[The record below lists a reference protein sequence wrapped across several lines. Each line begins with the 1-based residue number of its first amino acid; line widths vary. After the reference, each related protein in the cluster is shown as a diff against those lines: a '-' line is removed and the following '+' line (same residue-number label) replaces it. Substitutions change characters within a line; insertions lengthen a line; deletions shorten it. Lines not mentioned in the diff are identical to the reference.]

1 MCRRQLHW
9 SRFSPFVIAGALFT
23 SVLSAQFGTENV
35 ADEDI
40 GRPRQA
46 PFITFLGIV
55 TPGKMATDPSL
66 PLSGPVAEVLYEELR
81 AHKTPAGPAGE
92 VVASIRTKYDEA
104 GRPIEEIRQQGG
116 TETITINR
124 YEGTQLVS
132 QETTFPNSKKPRQS
146 GPPCLSNKRAYGSCY
161 VRVKSAFS

>member
-1 MCRRQLHW
+1 
-9 SRFSPFVIAGALFT
+9 
-23 SVLSAQFGTENV
+23 

-104 GRPIEEIRQQGG
+104 GRPIEKIPQQGG

-132 QETTFPNSKKPRQS
+132 QETTFPNSKKPRPKFWNYWEFDQS
-146 GPPCLSNKRAYGSCY
+146 RKLIEYRRGSGDQIQNHTTEFQTRWARAPHQFRVSPGS
-161 VRVKSAFS
+161 K